1 MEGRRYHFDL
11 SESRKAVRKFL
22 RNDKRYD
29 DGKVKEE
36 LKAERRS
43 FNRYMKEK
51 GEPFRKYDKPN
62 PHAKGIIYVA
72 DEFNYQL
79 HKNNYE
85 EFIKFKD

>member
-1 MEGRRYHFDL
+1 MKIKVG
-11 SESRKAVRKFL
+11 
-22 RNDKRYD
+22 DKRYD
-29 DGKVKEE
+29 DGKVSPE

-43 FNRYMKEK
+43 FNKYMKEK
-51 GEPFRKYDKPN
+51 GEPFRKAEKPEAR
-62 PHAKGIIYVA
+62 AKGIIYVA